1 MNRADDTR
9 RGDALPPRPR
19 KYDAAGTRTALLSAA
34 ALRFARYGY
43 DGCGVRD
50 IAKDAGVDAAL
61 VYRYFGSKKGLFDT
75 VSGNTAS
82 VFEPLRHLPL
92 DEVSGW
98 ICELVSK
105 APTEEQAPHPLLTK
119 LRSANREES
128 LGRLREDIAEV
139 FSERFARRLGGED
152 AEVRAELLGA
162 WMMGITLM
170 RLSIRSPALSAAS
183 HDTLLRYLQAGLDP
197 LLHTCCPEAGDE
209 GGGEG
214 R

>member
-1 MNRADDTR
+1 MNPANDRQ
-9 RGDALPPRPR
+9 RGDALPSRVR

-34 ALRFARYGY
+34 TLRFARYGY

-61 VYRYFGSKKGLFDT
+61 VYRYFGSKKALFDA
-75 VSGNTAS
+75 VSGKTIS
-82 VFEPLRHLPL
+82 VFEPLDHLPL
-92 DEVSGW
+92 DEVPEW
-98 ICELVSK
+98 ICEIVSK

-119 LRSANREES
+119 LRSSNREES

-139 FSERFARRLGGED
+139 FSERFARRLEGED

-162 WMMGITLM
+162 WLMGVTLM
-170 RLSIRSPALSAAS
+170 RLSIRSPALSSAS
-183 HDTLLRYLQAGLDP
+183 HDTLLRYLRGIRDPWRNVGCPGAGND
-197 LLHTCCPEAGDE
+197 
-209 GGGEG
+209 GGEG